1 MEVPMNTHTVF
12 QRTLKQPVSFVGLG
26 LHSGQKSRITLKPC
40 NDATGIFF
48 RRKDLPA
55 PQSLI
60 AARWYKVTDTRLAT
74 GLTNRH
80 GVSVSTVEHLMA
92 ALRICGI
99 DNLEIEVDGP
109 EIPIMDGSARPFV
122 DTLTSIGTRPIN
134 ELRKAIWIHKTIEV
148 RDSERY
154 ALLLPDTRSR
164 VTVSIDFKEPV
175 IGAQTLSVD
184 IDDQSMQ
191 QCIAPARTFGF
202 LDQIEDLRSK
212 GLALGGSLNNAILV
226 DNDQVVNPDGLR
238 FEDEF
243 VRHKILDVI
252 GDLSLIGMPVI
263 GHYHAFKSG
272 HLLNKR
278 LINKLLADKSAWS
291 YVAIDDYH
299 QLYGITPE
307 FNHVE
312 AEERVV
318 EGTYQRIRSANGR
331 NG

>member
-1 MEVPMNTHTVF
+1 MNTHTIF

-26 LHSGQKSRITLKPC
+26 LHSGIKSRITLKPS

-48 RRKDLPA
+48 RRKDVPA
-55 PQSLI
+55 HQALI
-60 AARWYKVTDTRLAT
+60 AARWYKVTDTTLST
-74 GLTNRH
+74 GLSNRY
-80 GVSVSTVEHLMA
+80 GISVSTVEHLMA
-92 ALRICGI
+92 ALRLCGI

-134 ELRKAIWIHKTIEV
+134 EPRKAIWIHKTIEV
-148 RDSERY
+148 RDGECY
-154 ALLLPDTRSR
+154 ALLLPDTQPR

-175 IGAQTLSVD
+175 IGAQTLSVN
-184 IDDQSMQ
+184 IDDQSLHQ
-191 QCIAPARTFGF
+191 RVAPARTFGF
-202 LDQIEDLRSK
+202 MDQIEDLRSK

-226 DNDQVVNPDGLR
+226 DNHRIVNPDGLR

-243 VRHKILDVI
+243 VRHKVLDAI

-272 HLLNKR
+272 HLLNKL

-291 YVAIDDYH
+291 YIAMDEFCHLHGID
-299 QLYGITPE
+299 PE
-307 FNHVE
+307 LNDTE
-312 AEERVV
+312 AEERVA
-318 EGTYQRIRSANGR
+318 GKAYLQLRNANGR